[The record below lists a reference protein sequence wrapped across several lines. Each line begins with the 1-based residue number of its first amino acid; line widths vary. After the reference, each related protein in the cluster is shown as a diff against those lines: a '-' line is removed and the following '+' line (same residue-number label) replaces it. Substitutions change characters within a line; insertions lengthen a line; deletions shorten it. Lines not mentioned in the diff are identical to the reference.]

1 MENLDIKGTFTSP
14 TIFFDAHNLVF
25 NLEGECRPE
34 NVLTFFQPVL
44 DWLDNL
50 KVFAAQQN
58 FKNKTLQFN
67 FKIEYF
73 NSSSAKF
80 IFTIFKKIKLLQE
93 FGILIEICWNYDEL
107 DEDLLETGKELQKIL
122 ELDFKFIAI

>member
-1 MENLDIKGTFTSP
+1 MENLDVQGTFTSP
-14 TIFFDAHNLVF
+14 VILFDAENLIF
-25 NLEGECRPE
+25 TIEGECRPE

-44 DWLDNL
+44 DWLDNF

-58 FKNKTLQFN
+58 FNNKLLQFD

-93 FGILIEICWNYDEL
+93 FGINIEVNWNYDQL
-107 DEDLLETGKELQKIL
+107 DEDLFETGKELQKIL
-122 ELDFKFIAI
+122 ELKFNFIAI